1 MATIDRQADVPPDTT
16 ASQIEILARIVVD
29 DDEEMREALNRAY
42 AVAEAFTPKLR
53 PIVEAIKALRARGEV
68 LNRTTLYDAL
78 CATPE
83 GRADW
88 LDFDALLSARLPNH
102 EPADALVARV
112 ADVGLMRH
120 ARMGAVRLTS
130 YIASP
135 HATPSGIA
143 TRAADLAAQLTAYA
157 AASADSEQSSR
168 DAADALASL
177 APPVKPFPL
186 AALPAPM
193 RAYVAEAAEAIG
205 APLEYVAIPALASV
219 SIALGASCEIEVKRG
234 WRERSALWLAVVG
247 ATGTA
252 KSPTQAAAL
261 RPLDDYQRR
270 CTHEYEQARE
280 AYEALE
286 PEERHGQKPPM
297 LEQVITTDATVEALA
312 DVLHRNPRGV
322 LMVRDE
328 LAALVQSLDQYKAG
342 RGADR
347 SAYLSLWSSGAS
359 ARLIVNRRS
368 RDPLII
374 ERPHLSIVGA
384 IPPDILGELA
394 DERGREDGF
403 IHRFLFAWPAPV
415 RHRWS
420 DVVIEDETLTAYD
433 RLYRALLAI
442 TPSTGGADGADSS
455 PAPHVVTLSE
465 DARLLFTTFYDEIHE
480 QLEAPALPT
489 ALRGPLAKMP
499 GQAAR
504 LALTLHMCEFAW
516 QGGSCAARLPPAPPV
531 AAETMCAALA
541 LADYFVSHARRVY
554 AQLATRPSDARA
566 AAVLEWMRAHAMTSC
581 TPRDLVRA
589 GVAGI
594 HTTEEARTLLSDLA
608 TTRRLGTLTRRPGPG
623 PISEVFTLYQP
634 NAQADDILPDN

>member
-1 MATIDRQADVPPDTT
+1 MAIVDQQADVPPDTT

-42 AVAEAFTPKLR
+42 VVAEAFTPKLR
-53 PIVEAIKALRARGEV
+53 PIVEAIKALRARGEAV
-68 LNRTTLYDAL
+68 NRSTLYDAL

-88 LDFDALLSARLPNH
+88 LDFDAQLSARLPNH
-102 EPADALVARV
+102 EPTDTLVARV

-120 ARMGAVRLTS
+120 ARMASAQLAR
-130 YIASP
+130 YIASQ

-143 TRAADLAAQLTAYA
+143 MRAADLASQLMAYE
-157 AASADSEQSSR
+157 AASADAEQAAR
-168 DAADALASL
+168 DAADALATL
-177 APPVKPFPL
+177 APPVEPFPL
-186 AALPAPM
+186 EALPAPM
-193 RAYVAEAAEAIG
+193 RAFVAETAKAIG
-205 APLEYVAIPALASV
+205 APREYVAIPALAGV
-219 SIALGASCEIEVKRG
+219 SIALGASCEIEIKRG
-234 WRERSALWLAVVG
+234 WRERSVLWFAVVG

-252 KSPTQAAAL
+252 KSPAQAAAL

-270 CTHEYEQARE
+270 CAHKFEQARE

-286 PEERHGQKPPM
+286 SEERYGQKPPQ
-297 LEQVITTDATVEALA
+297 LEQVMTTDATVEALA

-347 SAYLSLWSSGAS
+347 SAYLSLWSSGGS

-374 ERPHLSIVGA
+374 EHPHLSIVGA

-415 RHRWS
+415 CHRWS
-420 DVVIEDETLTAYD
+420 DLVISDVTLAAYD

-442 TPSTGGADGADSS
+442 TPPTGGDANGADASHVS
-455 PAPHVVTLSE
+455 HVVTLSE
-465 DARLLFTTFYDEIHE
+465 DARPLFIDFYDEIHE

-504 LALTLHMCEFAW
+504 LALTLHMCQVAW
-516 QGGSCAARLPPAPPV
+516 QGPVDVARLPPVEAD
-531 AAETMCAALA
+531 TMCAALA
-541 LADYFVSHARRVY
+541 LAHYFMSHARRVY
-554 AQLATRPSDARA
+554 AHLATRPGDARA
-566 AAVLEWMRAHAMTSC
+566 AAVLEWLRAHALTSC

-594 HTTEEARTLLSDLA
+594 HTTEEARTSLTDLA

-623 PISEVFTLYQP
+623 PISEVFTLHQT
-634 NAQADDILPDN
+634 DRCTDETLLPDN